1 MLGISLDFS
10 RFAASAPVA
19 RLALFTSI
27 AALAGS
33 PAPAKSALAA
43 RQSPEQS
50 VEREFLAVPSAR
62 LAGEELKTLTAAP
75 HIASSKEDYET
86 AEYVAGKFKAA
97 GLDTNIVP
105 YKVWLSIPKEVKI
118 TAAAPDGTVLMSGPT
133 PEHVREDPYQDDP
146 RIAPAFNSSSP
157 SCDLTAPVV
166 YANYGTPEDFRKL
179 EEMHVSIKGKLVLV
193 RYGHNFRGVKVYLAQ
208 LGGAAG
214 VIIYSDP
221 ADDGFTKG
229 KVYPDGPYRPPSA
242 VQRGSVQYIFK
253 YPGDA
258 TTPGIASDPD
268 LPADKRIPPDQ
279 AASQP
284 TIPATPI
291 SWQDA
296 QPILKALSGPA
307 VPKDWQGGL
316 PFGYHTGPGGV
327 NVHLVLK
334 QDYAYRTIWDVIGT
348 IEGTTYPDEWVV
360 AGNHRDAWV
369 FGAVD
374 PSSGTASM
382 LEAVHGIGDL
392 LKTGW
397 RPKRRIVFGSWD
409 AEEEGLIGSTEWA
422 EAHARQLE
430 HAVAYFNTDVS
441 VSGPDFTASAVP
453 TLKQFVR
460 EVTKEVPSAKG
471 ATVYDQWKAKES
483 LESKGNVSNGF
494 AEKHVN
500 ARVSDDVGVGD
511 LGSGSDYT
519 PFFQHLG
526 VPSTDIGSNGPY
538 GVYHSTFDDYTW
550 FVKNADPDFTLLQQ
564 QARVLGLEVIRMAD
578 AGVLPYDYATYAS
591 EIAIYLQ
598 TARKKAADSGLRS
611 LDFDGAMRAAQ
622 RLSAAAAILPATIT
636 STPEKSYPA
645 LNAVLLNTEHG
656 LLSVEG
662 LPGRPWY
669 KHTIYAPGEFTGYA
683 AVVIPGVNEAID
695 AHDLAR
701 AQSQMAVLSDAL
713 NRAATDLE
721 SANRN

>member
-1 MLGISLDFS
+1 MTLREFTATVVLFS
-10 RFAASAPVA
+10 FAASSTFAQSSAAPSEPQV
-19 RLALFTSI
+19 
-27 AALAGS
+27 
-33 PAPAKSALAA
+33 
-43 RQSPEQS
+43 EQ
-50 VEREFLAVPSAR
+50 EFLAVPSAK
-62 LAGEELKTLTAAP
+62 LAGEHLKTLTAVP
-75 HIASSKEDYET
+75 HLAATKEDYAT
-86 AEYVAGKFKAA
+86 AEYVAEKFKAA
-97 GLDTNIVP
+97 GLETNIIP
-105 YKVWLSIPKEVKI
+105 YKVWLSVPKEVKI
-118 TAAAPDGTVLMSGPT
+118 TATAPDGAVLMTGPT
-133 PEHVREDPYQDDP
+133 PEHVTDDPYQSDP
-146 RIAPAFNSSSP
+146 RIVTAFNSSSP
-157 SCDLTAPVV
+157 SCDLTASVV
-166 YANYGTPEDFRKL
+166 YANYGTPEDFKKL
-179 EEMHVSIKGKLVLV
+179 ESLHVDIKGKIVLV

-229 KVYPDGPYRPPSA
+229 KVYPDGPYRPA
-242 VQRGSVQYIFK
+242 TGVQRGSVQYIFK

-268 LPADKRIPPDQ
+268 LPADKRTPPDQ

-296 QPILKALSGPA
+296 EPILKALGGPA
-307 VPKDWQGGL
+307 VPKEWQGGL
-316 PFGYHTGPGGV
+316 PFTYHTGPGGV
-327 NVHLVLK
+327 EVHLVLK

-348 IEGTTYPDEWVV
+348 VDGTTYPDEWVV

-382 LEAVHGIGDL
+382 LEAVHGIGEL

-422 EAHARQLE
+422 EGHARQLE
-430 HAVAYFNTDVS
+430 NAVAYFNTDVS
-441 VSGPDFTASAVP
+441 VSGPDFSAAAVP

-460 EVTKEVPSAKG
+460 DVTKEVPSAKG
-471 ATVYDQWKAKES
+471 TTVYDQWKAKQA
-483 LESKGNVSNGF
+483 LDSKGHVNNGF
-494 AEKHVN
+494 SEKHVN
-500 ARVSDDVGVGD
+500 AHVTDDVEVGD

-538 GVYHSTFDDYTW
+538 GVYHSAFDDYTW

-564 QARVLGLEVIRMAD
+564 QARVFGLEVIKMAD
-578 AGVLPYDYATYAS
+578 AGVLPYDYPNYAA
-591 EIAIYLQ
+591 EITAYLQ
-598 TARKKAADSGLRS
+598 TAKKRASEAGLKEIK
-611 LDFDGAMRAAQ
+611 FDGALEAAH
-622 RLSAAAAILPATIT
+622 RFSSAAASLQKKLAEPTEDIA
-636 STPEKSYPA
+636 A
-645 LNAVLLNTEHG
+645 LNAILLNTEHD
-656 LLSVEG
+656 LLSSEG

-695 AHDLAR
+695 AKDVAR
-701 AQSQMAVLSDAL
+701 AQEQMTILTEAL
-713 NRAATDLE
+713 DRAAATLE
-721 SANRN
+721 SAK

>member
-1 MLGISLDFS
+1 LTLREIAAVALLST
-10 RFAASAPVA
+10 AASSAYA
-19 RLALFTSI
+19 QFTS
-27 AALAGS
+27 S
-33 PAPAKSALAA
+33 TS
-43 RQSPEQS
+43 EQKIDQ
-50 VEREFLAVPSAR
+50 EFLAVPSAK
-62 LAGEELKTLTAAP
+62 LAGEHLKTLTAAP
-75 HIASSKEDYET
+75 HLAATKEDYAT
-86 AEYVAGKFKAA
+86 AEYVAAKFKAA
-97 GLDTNIVP
+97 GLETNIVP
-105 YKVWLSIPKEVKI
+105 YKVWLNVPSEVKI
-118 TAAAPDGTVLMSGPT
+118 TATAPDGKVLMAGPA
-133 PEHVREDPYQDDP
+133 PEHVSDDPYQNDP
-146 RIAPAFNSSSP
+146 RIVTAFNSSSP
-157 SCDLTAPVV
+157 SCDLTAEVV
-166 YANYGTPEDFRKL
+166 YANYGTPEDFKKL
-179 EEMHVSIKGKLVLV
+179 EELHIDIKGKIILV

-229 KVYPDGPYRPPSA
+229 KVYPDGPYRPPTG

-268 LPADKRIPPDQ
+268 IPADKRIPPEQ
-279 AASQP
+279 ATSQP

-296 QPILKALSGPA
+296 EPILKALGGPA

-316 PFGYHTGPGGV
+316 PFAYHTGPGGV
-327 NVHLVLK
+327 QVHLVLQ

-348 IEGTTYPDEWVV
+348 IDGTTYPDEWVI

-382 LEAVHGIGDL
+382 LEAVHGIGEL

-422 EAHARQLE
+422 EGHAKHLE
-430 HAVAYFNTDVS
+430 NAVAYFNTDVS
-441 VSGPDFTASAVP
+441 VSGPDFTAASVP

-460 EVTKEVPSAKG
+460 DVAKEVPSAKG
-471 ATVYDQWKAKES
+471 ATVYDQWKAKQA
-483 LESKGNVSNGF
+483 LDSKSHVNNGF
-494 AEKHVN
+494 NEKHIN
-500 ARVSDDVGVGD
+500 AHVTDDVDVGD

-526 VPSTDIGSNGPY
+526 IPSTDIGSGGPY
-538 GVYHSTFDDYTW
+538 GVYHSAFDNYNW

-564 QARVLGLEVIRMAD
+564 QARVFGLEVIKMAD
-578 AGVLPYDYATYAS
+578 AGVLPYDYPNYAA
-591 EIAIYLQ
+591 EITVYLQ
-598 TARKKAADSGLRS
+598 TAKKKASDAGLKEIK
-611 LDFDGAMRAAQ
+611 FDAALTAAQ
-622 RLSAAAAILPATIT
+622 RFSTAAAAIQQKLASPTTDI
-636 STPEKSYPA
+636 PA
-645 LNAVLLNTEHG
+645 LNAVLLNAEHA
-656 LLSVEG
+656 LLSTEG

-695 AHDLAR
+695 ARDAAR
-701 AQSQMAVLSDAL
+701 TQSQMAILAEAL
-713 NRAATDLE
+713 NRAAATLE
-721 SANRN
+721 SPK